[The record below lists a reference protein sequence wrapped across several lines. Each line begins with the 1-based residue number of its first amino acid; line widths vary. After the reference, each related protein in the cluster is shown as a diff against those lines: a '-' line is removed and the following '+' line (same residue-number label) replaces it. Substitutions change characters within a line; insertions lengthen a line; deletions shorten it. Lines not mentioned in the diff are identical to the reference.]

1 MMYDLVD
8 KVFKTLL
15 SLNEEDER
23 KFADARKDINHIN
36 HILHDMVII
45 DTKSSALLTHVSVM
59 LAVVIGMLFTLIGPK
74 ESGSILAY
82 LLKVEM
88 VTYAV
93 VAMVLLRCLDI
104 MGPPFRK
111 LRNEMHEIDAQ
122 YHQEIVIRRAIYQ
135 LMSRVV
141 FILTVV
147 LILITFLKIFGFQ

>member
-23 KFADARKDINHIN
+23 KFADVRKDINHIN

-45 DTKSSALLTHVSVM
+45 DTKRSALLTHVSVM

-82 LLKVEM
+82 MLKIEM
-88 VTYAV
+88 VAYAV

-111 LRNEMHEIDAQ
+111 LRNEMREIDAQ
-122 YHQEIVIRRAIYQ
+122 YHQEIIVRRAIYQ

-147 LILITFLKIFGFQ
+147 LVLITFLKIFGFQ

>member
-82 LLKVEM
+82 M
-88 VTYAV
+88 
-93 VAMVLLRCLDI
+93 
-104 MGPPFRK
+104 
-111 LRNEMHEIDAQ
+111 
-122 YHQEIVIRRAIYQ
+122 
-135 LMSRVV
+135 
-141 FILTVV
+141 
-147 LILITFLKIFGFQ
+147 

>member
-23 KFADARKDINHIN
+23 KFADVRKDINHIN

-59 LAVVIGMLFTLIGPK
+59 LAVVIGMLFTLIGPN

>member
-45 DTKSSALLTHVSVM
+45 DTKSSALLMHVSIM

-82 LLKVEM
+82 MLKIEM
-88 VTYAV
+88 VAYAV

-122 YHQEIVIRRAIYQ
+122 YHQEIVTRRAIYQ

>member
-1 MMYDLVD
+1 MYDLIDRIFTAV
-8 KVFKTLL
+8 L
-15 SLNEEDER
+15 SLDEEDER
-23 KFADARKDINHIN
+23 KFAETRKDIPHIH

-59 LAVVIGMLFTLIGPK
+59 LAVVIGMLFTLIGPN

-82 LLKVEM
+82 MLKVEM
-88 VTYAV
+88 VAYAL

-111 LRNEMHEIDAQ
+111 LKNGMQEIDAQ
-122 YHQEIVIRRAIYQ
+122 YHQEIVIRRGIYQ

-141 FILTVV
+141 FTLTVV
-147 LILITFLKIFGFQ
+147 LIFITFLKIFGFQ

>member
-1 MMYDLVD
+1 MYDLVD

-23 KFADARKDINHIN
+23 KFADTRKDINHIN

-88 VTYAV
+88 VAYAV

-111 LRNEMHEIDAQ
+111 LRNEMREIDAQ
-122 YHQEIVIRRAIYQ
+122 YHKEIIIRRAIYQ

-147 LILITFLKIFGFQ
+147 LIMITFLKIFGLQ

>member
-1 MMYDLVD
+1 MIYDLVD
-8 KVFKTLL
+8 KAFKTLL

-45 DTKSSALLTHVSVM
+45 DTKSSALLMHVSIM

-82 LLKVEM
+82 MLKIEM
-88 VTYAV
+88 VAYAV

-104 MGPPFRK
+104 MGSPFRK

-122 YHQEIVIRRAIYQ
+122 YHQEIVTRRAIYQ

>member
-8 KVFKTLL
+8 KVFKALL

-23 KFADARKDINHIN
+23 KFADVRKDINHIN

-82 LLKVEM
+82 MLKIEM
-88 VTYAV
+88 VSYAI

-122 YHQEIVIRRAIYQ
+122 YHQEIVTRRAIYQ

>member
-23 KFADARKDINHIN
+23 NFADTRKDINHIN

-88 VTYAV
+88 VAYAV

-111 LRNEMHEIDAQ
+111 LRNEMREIDAQ
-122 YHQEIVIRRAIYQ
+122 YHKEIIIRRAIYQ

-147 LILITFLKIFGFQ
+147 LIMITFLKIFGLQ

>member
-74 ESGSILAY
+74 ENGSILAY
-82 LLKVEM
+82 LLKIEM

>member
-23 KFADARKDINHIN
+23 KFADTRKDINHIN

-59 LAVVIGMLFTLIGPK
+59 LAVVIGMLFTLIGPN

-88 VTYAV
+88 VAYAV

-111 LRNEMHEIDAQ
+111 LRNEMREIDAQ
-122 YHQEIVIRRAIYQ
+122 YHKEIIIRRAIYQ

-147 LILITFLKIFGFQ
+147 LIMITFLKIFGLQ

>member
-23 KFADARKDINHIN
+23 NFADTRKDINHIN

-88 VTYAV
+88 VAYAI

-111 LRNEMHEIDAQ
+111 LRNGMREIDAQ
-122 YHQEIVIRRAIYQ
+122 YHKEIIIRRAIYQ

-147 LILITFLKIFGFQ
+147 LIMITFLKIFGLQ

>member
-23 KFADARKDINHIN
+23 KFADTRKDINHIN

-88 VTYAV
+88 VAYAV

-111 LRNEMHEIDAQ
+111 LRNEMREIDAQ
-122 YHQEIVIRRAIYQ
+122 YHKEIIIRRAIYQ

-147 LILITFLKIFGFQ
+147 LIMITFLKIFGLQ

>member
-23 KFADARKDINHIN
+23 KFADVRKDINHIN

-59 LAVVIGMLFTLIGPK
+59 LAVVIGMLFTLIGPN
-74 ESGSILAY
+74 ESGSFLAY
-82 LLKVEM
+82 LLKIEM
-88 VTYAV
+88 VAYAV

-111 LRNEMHEIDAQ
+111 LRNEMREIDAQ
-122 YHQEIVIRRAIYQ
+122 YHQEIIVRRAIYQ

-147 LILITFLKIFGFQ
+147 LVLITFLKIFGFQ

>member
-36 HILHDMVII
+36 HILHDMITI

-82 LLKVEM
+82 MLKIEM
-88 VTYAV
+88 VAYAV

-104 MGPPFRK
+104 MGPPFRR
-111 LRNEMHEIDAQ
+111 LGNEMHEIDAQ

-147 LILITFLKIFGFQ
+147 LVLITFLKIFGFQ

>member
-1 MMYDLVD
+1 MMYDMVD

-82 LLKVEM
+82 MLKIEM
-88 VTYAV
+88 VAYAV

-111 LRNEMHEIDAQ
+111 LKNEMREIDAQ
-122 YHQEIVIRRAIYQ
+122 YHQEIVTRRAIYQ

>member
-1 MMYDLVD
+1 MIYDLVD
-8 KVFKTLL
+8 KAFKTLL

-45 DTKSSALLTHVSVM
+45 DTKSSALLMHVSIM

-82 LLKVEM
+82 MLKIEM
-88 VTYAV
+88 VAYAV

-104 MGPPFRK
+104 MRPPFRK
-111 LRNEMHEIDAQ
+111 LRNEMHEINAQ
-122 YHQEIVIRRAIYQ
+122 YHQEIVTRRAIYQ

>member
-1 MMYDLVD
+1 MIYDLVD
-8 KVFKTLL
+8 KAFKTLL

-45 DTKSSALLTHVSVM
+45 DTKSSALLMHVSIM

-82 LLKVEM
+82 MLKIEM
-88 VTYAV
+88 VAYAV

-122 YHQEIVIRRAIYQ
+122 YHQEIVTRRAIYQ

>member
-1 MMYDLVD
+1 MMYDFVD
-8 KVFKTLL
+8 KVFTVLL
-15 SLNEEDER
+15 ALDDEDER
-23 KFADARKDINHIN
+23 QFAETRKNINHIN

-82 LLKVEM
+82 MLKIEM
-88 VTYAV
+88 VAYAV

-111 LRNEMHEIDAQ
+111 LKSGTLEIDAQ
-122 YHQEIVIRRAIYQ
+122 YHREIVIRRAIYQ

-147 LILITFLKIFGFQ
+147 LILITFVKIFGFQ

>member
-8 KVFKTLL
+8 KVFKTFL

-59 LAVVIGMLFTLIGPK
+59 LAVVIGMLFTLIGPN

>member
-23 KFADARKDINHIN
+23 NFADTRKDINHIN

-88 VTYAV
+88 VAYAI

-111 LRNEMHEIDAQ
+111 LRNEMREIDAQ
-122 YHQEIVIRRAIYQ
+122 YHKEIIIRRAIYQ

-147 LILITFLKIFGFQ
+147 LIMITFLKIFGLQ

>member
-23 KFADARKDINHIN
+23 KFADTRKDINHIN

-59 LAVVIGMLFTLIGPK
+59 LAVVIGMLFTLIGPN

-88 VTYAV
+88 VAYAV

-111 LRNEMHEIDAQ
+111 LRNETREIDAQ
-122 YHQEIVIRRAIYQ
+122 YHKEIIIRRAIYQ

-147 LILITFLKIFGFQ
+147 LIMITFLKIFGLQ

>member
-1 MMYDLVD
+1 MIYDFVD
-8 KVFKTLL
+8 KIFTGLL
-15 SLNEEDER
+15 SINEKEER
-23 KFADARKDINHIN
+23 EFADIRKNITHIN

-82 LLKVEM
+82 MLKIEM
-88 VTYAV
+88 VAYAV

-104 MGPPFRK
+104 MGPPFRRLK
-111 LRNEMHEIDAQ
+111 KGMQEVDAQ
-122 YHQEIVIRRAIYQ
+122 YHREIVIRRAIYQ

>member
-1 MMYDLVD
+1 MIYDLVD
-8 KVFKTLL
+8 KAFKTLL

-45 DTKSSALLTHVSVM
+45 DTKSSALLMHVSIM

-82 LLKVEM
+82 MLKIEM
-88 VTYAV
+88 VAYAV

-147 LILITFLKIFGFQ
+147 LVLITFLKIFGFQ

>member
-59 LAVVIGMLFTLIGPK
+59 LAVVIGMLFTLIGPN

>member
-23 KFADARKDINHIN
+23 KFADVRKDINHIN

-82 LLKVEM
+82 MLKIEM
-88 VTYAV
+88 VAYAV

-104 MGPPFRK
+104 MGPQFRK
-111 LRNEMHEIDAQ
+111 LRNEMREIDAQ
-122 YHQEIVIRRAIYQ
+122 YHQEIIVRRAIYQ

-147 LILITFLKIFGFQ
+147 LVLITFLKIFGFQ

>member
-82 LLKVEM
+82 MLKIEM
-88 VTYAV
+88 VAYAV

-111 LRNEMHEIDAQ
+111 LKDEMHEIDAQ

-147 LILITFLKIFGFQ
+147 LILITFVKIFGFQ

>member
-82 LLKVEM
+82 LLKIEM